1 MSRPAEQLP
10 MAANNAPVEAPPGLD
25 FSTVLAN
32 SIHDMKNSLGVVLGM
47 LDEVA
52 EVSNGAA
59 GEQLQKVR
67 YEGRR
72 VNNHLVELLAIYR
85 MHHHG
90 YQARLDEH
98 VVADFLEELAQT
110 NAGMLRSRNIDLQI
124 DCDPDL
130 VGFFDQDLIASVFNN
145 VINNAYRYT
154 REQLCLRGE
163 ERDGSLVL
171 TVADDGDGYPPHM
184 QVAAGTKPGDLNM
197 GAGSAGLGL
206 YFAAQVAALH
216 RHRGRSG
223 EIRCDNEGIN
233 GGGRFSILI
242 P

>member
-10 MAANNAPVEAPPGLD
+10 MAASSAPVEAPQGLD

-52 EVSNGAA
+52 EVSEGAA
-59 GEQLQKVR
+59 GEQLQMVR

-72 VNNHLVELLAIYR
+72 VNHHLVQLLAIYR

-90 YQARLDEH
+90 YHASLDEH
-98 VVADFLEELAQT
+98 VVADFLEELGQT
-110 NAGMLRSRNIDLQI
+110 NAGMLRSRDIELQI

-130 VGFFDQDLIASVFNN
+130 VGFFDRDLIASVLNN

-163 ERDGSLVL
+163 DRDGELVL

-216 RHRGRSG
+216 RHRGRG
-223 EIRCDNEGIN
+223 GRIRCDNEGIN